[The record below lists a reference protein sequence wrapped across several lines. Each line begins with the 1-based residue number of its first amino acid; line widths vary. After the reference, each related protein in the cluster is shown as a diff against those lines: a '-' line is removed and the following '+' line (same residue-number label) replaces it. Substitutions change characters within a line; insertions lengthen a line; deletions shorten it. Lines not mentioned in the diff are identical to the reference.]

1 MAKMNARMMRGK
13 MALEVAAELYTR
25 HMFSLGNV
33 VNISIAPSS
42 KEEQHPAIR
51 MGING
56 DLMGGMRAPIEVANR
71 HMDIGFVNPSAIVTM
86 AFRGKGFYQEKLPL
100 RALASFP
107 SWDKI
112 AFAVSSDLKLKSL
125 ADVRERKI
133 PLKVST
139 RSSGVNN
146 TTHYTISKI
155 LEMHGISLAN
165 IKRWGGTV
173 HECPR
178 PTSAERTAG
187 IKTGAVNAVFDEG
200 LHNWVP
206 DALEHGFEILSIE
219 PKMLRQLELLGYKRS
234 TIPAGKYPGL
244 DEDVSTIDFSGWPL
258 ITHRWLPNEVA
269 YAICEAIDARQNV
282 IPVDHERPLDM
293 GMLCRSTEAAPLG
306 IPLHPGATQYYREK
320 GYLERDQVAATDPH
334 KRYDDRDDDI

>member
-13 MALEVAAELYTR
+13 MALEVAAEIYTR

-33 VNISIAPSS
+33 VNISITPSS
-42 KEEQHPAIR
+42 KEEQYPAVR

-56 DLMGGMRAPIEVANR
+56 DLMGGMQAPIEVGKR
-71 HMDIGFVNPSAIVTM
+71 HIDIGFVNPSAIVTM

-100 RALASFP
+100 KALASFP

-112 AFAVSSDLKLKSL
+112 AFAVSRDLKLKSL
-125 ADVRERKI
+125 ADLGEKKI
-133 PLKVST
+133 PLRIST

-155 LEMHGISLAN
+155 LQMYGVSLAN
-165 IKRWGGTV
+165 IKRWGGSV

-178 PTSAERTAG
+178 PTSNERIAGITAG
-187 IKTGAVNAVFDEG
+187 TVNAVFDEG
-200 LHNWVP
+200 LHNWLP
-206 DALEHGFEILSIE
+206 DALAHGFEILSIE
-219 PKMLRQLELLGYKRS
+219 PRMLRDLEVLGYKRS

-258 ITHRWLPNEVA
+258 ITHHWLPNELA
-269 YAICEAIDARQNV
+269 YAVCEAIDARQNV
-282 IPVDHERPLDM
+282 IPVDDERPLDM
-293 GMLCRSTEAAPLG
+293 RLLCRSTEAAPLG
-306 IPLHPGATQYYREK
+306 IPLHPGAAQYYQEK
-320 GYLERDQVAATDPH
+320 GYL
-334 KRYDDRDDDI
+334 